1 MVENHACAVDL
12 GPIRRCRPFLLPL
25 QVSAQALEGRGWEPA
40 PPTPS
45 VPACQG
51 AGRMQG
57 WDLSAFFF
65 FSGKAC
71 STQTPQERRLSG
83 CTSQM
88 LTAGKWGQG
97 SLKYE
102 KWELGMRGNENWAP
116 TPAAAWR
123 GAACQ
128 HPRKQLTSLNPHFL
142 IRAMR
147 WQPHPHS
154 PPPPPLRVE
163 SCAKP
168 WGSPGPPG
176 KLSSCRKLQ
185 PRGHFPTTAQQV
197 ARRRDSL
204 ETVP

>member
-1 MVENHACAVDL
+1 MRRGFGPHSSLPPLPPARASFGSGPGRQRLGACTAH
-12 GPIRRCRPFLLPL
+12 PL
-25 QVSAQALEGRGWEPA
+25 
-40 PPTPS
+40 
-45 VPACQG
+45 G
-51 AGRMQG
+51 AGLPGSREDARLG
-57 WDLSAFFF
+57 SECFFF